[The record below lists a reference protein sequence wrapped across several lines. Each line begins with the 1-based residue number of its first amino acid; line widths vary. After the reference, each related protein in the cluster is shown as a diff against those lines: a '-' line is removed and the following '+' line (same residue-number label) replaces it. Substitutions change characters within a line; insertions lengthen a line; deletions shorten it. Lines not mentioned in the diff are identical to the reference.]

1 MAKVLYIACS
11 SFSGSTLLSFLLN
24 THPAMTT
31 VGHTVG
37 YPFTPDE
44 DFRCS
49 CGQTLPDCPFFSR
62 MAEVFG
68 DNGLPFQYDE
78 FGTRFG
84 PSARGRVSRHM
95 AENLPWVRSSALEKA
110 RDAMLWSVPGLG
122 ALFRRQLRANEVF
135 VSQAL
140 AYSGAEVYVDNSH
153 GPYRIR
159 HLSRSSE
166 ISLSTVHAVRDF
178 RGVVLSFMNRRGWTA
193 AQAMR
198 AWLREQADI
207 VRVFAEFDRTMTVF
221 YEDVCAETNDAL
233 AAVHRFVGLEPTPI
247 PDDFKSIEHHILG
260 NVMREGAS
268 TIRLDRRWRTDMSA
282 EDRNMIEQSAR
293 TFIDRNPDHQ
303 LSRILERHFE
313 EGAKG

>member
-37 YPFTPDE
+37 YPFTPEE

-49 CGQTLPDCPFFSR
+49 CGAGLPDCPFFSR

-68 DNGLPFQYDE
+68 DHGLPFQYDQ
-78 FGTRFG
+78 FGARFG
-84 PSARGRVSRHM
+84 VSLRGRLSRHM
-95 AENLPWVRSSALEKA
+95 TGNLPWVRSSALEKG

-122 ALFRRQLRANEVF
+122 SLYRRQLRANEVF
-135 VSQAL
+135 ISQAL

-159 HLSRSSE
+159 HLRRSSE
-166 ISLSTVHAVRDF
+166 ISLSAVHAVRDF

-193 AQAMR
+193 EQAMR

-207 VRVFAEFDRTMTVF
+207 VRVFSEFDQTMTVF

-233 AAVHRFVGLEPTPI
+233 AAIHRFVGLEPQPI
-247 PDDFKSIEHHILG
+247 PDDFKSVEHHILG
-260 NVMREGAS
+260 NVMREGTS
-268 TIRLDRRWRTDMSA
+268 TIRLDRRWRTDMSTA
-282 EDRNMIEQSAR
+282 DRDMIEGSAR
-293 TFIDRNPDHQ
+293 AFIDRHPGHR
-303 LSRILERHFE
+303 LSRILEHHFE
-313 EGAKG
+313 EGAKD